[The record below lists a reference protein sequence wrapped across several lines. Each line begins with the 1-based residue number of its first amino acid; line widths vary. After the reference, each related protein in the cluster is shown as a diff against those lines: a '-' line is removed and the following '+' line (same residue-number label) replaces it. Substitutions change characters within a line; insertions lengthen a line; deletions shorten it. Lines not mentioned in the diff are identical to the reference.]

1 MKINKEFFY
10 KYGLIFFLSIFLVSC
25 GTSSK
30 VRYRRNRVSYSP
42 SKKNENLRTL
52 KSNYKGNVSENIQS
66 LLASAEK
73 YIGKPYQYA
82 GIGNSGFDCSGLMC
96 RIFSDN
102 EINLPRR
109 SKDQALEGME
119 ISIEEVK
126 PGDLVFFAT
135 MGGKNVSHVGLVYEI
150 QDNQVRFIHSSTSKG
165 VMISSLSDPYWNK
178 AYLFTRRIVHD

>member
-1 MKINKEFFY
+1 MKTIREYFY
-10 KYGLIFFLSIFLVSC
+10 QYGLILFLSIFLISC

-30 VRYRRNRVSYSP
+30 VRYRRNRVSYLP
-42 SKKNENLRTL
+42 SKKNQNLRAL
-52 KSNYKGNVSENIQS
+52 KSNYKGNVSEKIHG

-73 YIGKPYQYA
+73 YIGTPYQYA

-109 SKDQALEGME
+109 SKDQALEGMDV
-119 ISIEEVK
+119 SIEEVK

-135 MGGKNVSHVGLVYEI
+135 MAGKNVSHVGLVYEI

-178 AYLFTRRIVHD
+178 AYLFTRRIIHD